1 MLLHIHNVR
10 SPLNSF
16 LEILQ
21 SLSYVG
27 QRRATEDG
35 MVMMSYKLRK
45 LVMSHLSKWESDY
58 DCKLAV
64 KRNQRQRKSQFH
76 QDSVRHRDSYALSTA
91 RGYQD
96 GDIHG
101 HMSLTR
107 SKSHRPFRVSEIDF
121 THNSRKSITT
131 PGKMESA
138 RASNTPHVTRD
149 SNYQEMHHIDSDHF
163 LREFLLKSGRLIKR
177 ELNVIAMKIL
187 RPHWVAHVVTMRVK
201 NALLMLLDRVA
212 SARLWSDVESQQLKH
227 LHNAHRA
234 VASTDAR
241 TGTDK
246 NSGSKSTLGEARAIP
261 LLREGAI
268 SSSPLREID
277 SIFEGLIHTLDLA
290 SSSEGVIDSNKT
302 KGSTSRRIRT
312 IMSDALSLPS
322 EMDTAEKLNLDYT
335 SSNFM
340 TQGSNIRGIAK
351 TDARTISNLA
361 ISLQHVAIE
370 SVRNPRDATD
380 NYVEVIALALAM
392 RTRMMPKV
400 FALLLEIFPLES
412 GGLGLA
418 GSNVIG
424 SSRLNEERASTGSIL
439 MNEGHTSSSSDSDSL
454 SDEEMP
460 TSTQRNPFT
469 GENKGGQ
476 GTANTPTVNLTSQ
489 EHLDNAFRLLGGRVA
504 GAEAGSPSSGR
515 DHRSQR
521 LSLEPKKR

>member
-1 MLLHIHNVR
+1 MYEEVLQLIRDCREQYDLEPLGQFDLDFSLEYTEDVAGLHEKDKNALYGDEVQTSGGPSTTSTASLLFSNLNRDSCDARKTQSFHSLFSKRGFEEGESMLLHIHNVR

-76 QDSVRHRDSYALSTA
+76 QDSVRHRNSYALSTA

-96 GDIHG
+96 GDMHG

-107 SKSHRPFRVSEIDF
+107 SKSRPPFRVSEIDF
-121 THNSRKSITT
+121 SYNSRKSITT

-149 SNYQEMHHIDSDHF
+149 SNYQEMRHIDSDHF

-187 RPHWVAHVVTMRVK
+187 RPHWIVHVVTMRVK

-261 LLREGAI
+261 SLGR
-268 SSSPLREID
+268 
-277 SIFEGLIHTLDLA
+277 
-290 SSSEGVIDSNKT
+290 
-302 KGSTSRRIRT
+302 
-312 IMSDALSLPS
+312 AL
-322 EMDTAEKLNLDYT
+322 
-335 SSNFM
+335 
-340 TQGSNIRGIAK
+340 
-351 TDARTISNLA
+351 
-361 ISLQHVAIE
+361 
-370 SVRNPRDATD
+370 
-380 NYVEVIALALAM
+380 
-392 RTRMMPKV
+392 
-400 FALLLEIFPLES
+400 FPL
-412 GGLGLA
+412 LPYA
-418 GSNVIG
+418 K
-424 SSRLNEERASTGSIL
+424 STR
-439 MNEGHTSSSSDSDSL
+439 SL
-454 SDEEMP
+454 
-460 TSTQRNPFT
+460 
-469 GENKGGQ
+469 
-476 GTANTPTVNLTSQ
+476 
-489 EHLDNAFRLLGGRVA
+489 RV
-504 GAEAGSPSSGR
+504 
-515 DHRSQR
+515 
-521 LSLEPKKR
+521 